1 MSSPTRKQLTN
12 EDLKH
17 LRNDLIEFWLLLDK
31 NRDKRITQEFNSFK
45 QELKDFVM
53 AAEQS
58 RSRRIGQ
65 SLHLL
70 GVDIKK
76 FISQRINSTE
86 GKPKRRFFRWS
97 TNQSS

>member
-1 MSSPTRKQLTN
+1 MSSPTRKPITN
-12 EDLKH
+12 DDLKH
-17 LRNDLIEFWLLLDK
+17 LRNDLIEFWLLLEK

-45 QELKDFVM
+45 QELKEYVM
-53 AAEQS
+53 AAERS

-76 FISQRINSTE
+76 FITQRLNTAVEI
-86 GKPKRRFFRWS
+86 KPRRRLFRWLMD
-97 TNQSS
+97 